1 MEIKNTL
8 KDYED
13 VANLVMLVYGV
24 GGVGKTTFAS
34 TFPKPLLLDFEN
46 GAKYFK
52 QRGIDVDVVQVQRW
66 FTNEDK
72 KQLAELVQPYETII
86 FDPIGE
92 MMEKLIHSDAINGS
106 KYRQADGGLTMAGWG
121 AVKDHARAVLKWARD
136 LGKNVVLVAHVD
148 EKSDEETL
156 VKRPLIATKISDEI
170 IAMVDIVGYL
180 DILNVE
186 GEEKRVLRVNP
197 ADKKY
202 IAKDR
207 TGALD
212 KYVKPEYTYIREQI
226 VAKQQADEAKAPKE
240 DAPQEEAPA
249 AEKPAPKKRGRKPKA
264 EKVADAQ
271 PQGTIDPNDP
281 EANPFAPKN

>member
-1 MEIKNTL
+1 MEVKNTI

-13 VANLVMLVYGV
+13 VAKIVMLVYGV

-52 QRGIDVDVVQVQRW
+52 QRGIDVDVVQMRDW
-66 FTNEDK
+66 FTTDDK
-72 KQLAELVQPYETII
+72 KELAKLVEGYETLV

-92 MMEKLIHSDAINGS
+92 MMEKLMKSDVVNGS

-121 AVKDHARAVLKWARD
+121 AVKDHARNVLKWARD
-136 LGKNVVLVAHVD
+136 LDKNVVLVAHVD
-148 EKSDEETL
+148 EKADDETL

-180 DILNVE
+180 DILNIE
-186 GEEKRVLRVNP
+186 GEEKRVLRVNA

-207 TGALD
+207 TGALEA
-212 KYVKPEYTYIREQI
+212 YVKPEYDYIHNLI
-226 VAKQQADEAKAPKE
+226 VKKQAEAPKAKE
-240 DAPQEEAPA
+240 TKSDVTETI
-249 AEKPAPKKRGRKPKA
+249 EKTKKKHAPKKTATKKVSEKKA
-264 EKVADAQ
+264 EAD
-271 PQGTIDPNDP
+271 TIDVANDP
-281 EANPFAPKN
+281 EANPFKKDK